1 MYTCHI
7 TIKIISNLVQLTF
20 DPTLGLLPILPS
32 VI

>member
-20 DPTLGLLPILPS
+20 DPTLRFLALFPS
-32 VI
+32 VN